1 MHQET
6 IRGIDIPISQKY
18 MLSIRE
24 ASAYFNIG
32 VKKMRRV
39 AEDNEGEFALFMGNR
54 YLICRPKFEEYL
66 LGIMKNPEKTCDL
79 FRRVNRCFFVTSNK
93 HFCLWN
99 RNTGYF
105 LKVLLKPI

>member
-6 IRGIDIPISQKY
+6 TREIDISISQKY

-32 VKKMRRV
+32 AKKMRRM
-39 AEDNEGEFALFMGNR
+39 AEDNEGEFSLFMGNR

-66 LGIMKNPEKTCDL
+66 QDLMKNPEEVQGLIKE
-79 FRRVNRCFFVTSNK
+79 
-93 HFCLWN
+93 
-99 RNTGYF
+99 
-105 LKVLLKPI
+105 